1 LNAPHRS
8 DVVCPIKSAHD
19 LKQAFPEATL
29 HVTLTGHSSFEKE
42 IIERL
47 VEATDQFA

>member
-1 LNAPHRS
+1 
-8 DVVCPIKSAHD
+8 VVCPIKSAHD